1 VTHPFHPWHG
11 REFVFLSVRQNWS
24 QDRVFF
30 LDEHGVQRSLPV
42 EWTDAVDA
50 DVFVVMA
57 AGRSALRVA
66 DLLELAGLIDSQR
79 GSGEHVL

>member
-1 VTHPFHPWHG
+1 
-11 REFVFLSVRQNWS
+11 LSVRQNWS

-42 EWTDAVDA
+42 EWTDAVDP
-50 DVFVVMA
+50 DVFVAMA

-66 DLLELAGLIDSQR
+66 DLLVLAGLVDSLR
-79 GSGEHVL
+79 SGGQPM